1 MQIAFLLQRAGIPFV
16 LLERSSP
23 DLLGHRPKAG
33 LIEYRTVELLRREG
47 IADAIL
53 AFDSPLPPLEP
64 NAPHDPKGSTLLD
77 AVMTGVGDALR
88 ADPRV
93 FVIGE
98 DVGGAYG
105 NAFLLLRPLLKEF
118 GPRILNSPLAEGAV
132 IGACISFA

>member
-1 MQIAFLLQRAGIPFV
+1 DAEAIVEEQARAVVDAPWPDPSTVGERVVAGEPARTRVECLDPAVRGGISYDP
-16 LLERSSP
+16 
-23 DLLGHRPKAG
+23 
-33 LIEYRTVELLRREG
+33 
-47 IADAIL
+47 
-53 AFDSPLPPLEP
+53 PLPALEP
-64 NAPHDPKGSTLLD
+64 NPPPDPKGSTFLE

-118 GPRILNSPLAEGAV
+118 GSRILNSPLAEGAV
-132 IGACISFA
+132 IG